1 MEITLKRKYLKKGY
15 TIGDIFID
23 GNWVC
28 NSLEDEVRTLNS
40 EEDKVY
46 GKTAIPY
53 GRYQVAMNV
62 ISPKFGIMPY
72 YKEVCQG
79 RLPRLTNVPF
89 FDGILIHVAD
99 GIRGAE
105 LLQGC
110 IGVGHNRIKGGLLHG
125 KEVFRN
131 LYDMLNNAY
140 KKGEQIW
147 ISIEN

>member
-1 MEITLKRKYLKKGY
+1 MEVTLKRKYLKEGY
-15 TIGDIFID
+15 TIGKLYID
-23 GNWVC
+23 EQYFC
-28 NSLEDEVRTLNS
+28 DTLEDEVRTLNTK
-40 EEDKVY
+40 EDKVF

-53 GRYQVAMNV
+53 GRYQIAMNV

-72 YKEVCQG
+72 YKEVCKG

-99 GIRGAE
+99 GARGAD

-110 IGVGHNRIKGGLLHG
+110 IGVGENRIKGGLLHG

-131 LYDMLNNAY
+131 LYAKLNEAY

-147 ISIEN
+147 ITIE

>member
-1 MEITLKRKYLKKGY
+1 MEVTLKRKYLKEGY
-15 TIGDIFID
+15 TIGKLYID
-23 GNWVC
+23 KQYFC
-28 NSLEDEVRTLNS
+28 DTLEDEVRTLNTK
-40 EEDKVY
+40 EDKVF

-53 GRYQVAMNV
+53 GRYQIAMNV
-62 ISPKFGIMPY
+62 ISPKFGTMPFY
-72 YKEVCQG
+72 RDVCEG
-79 RLPRLTNVPF
+79 RLPRLVNVHF

-99 GIRGAE
+99 GARGAE

-110 IGVGHNRIKGGLLHG
+110 IGVGENRIKGGLLHG
-125 KEVFRN
+125 KKVFSN